1 MNRNFEDMIYE
12 EYKSPSRNKAVIK
25 SEDAHVSG
33 KIKFSIEAD
42 DQKGVK
48 VIIKKDSEDSI
59 KELKFLCKCGESKSI
74 ILDYDSPPSSGSG
87 GE

>member
-1 MNRNFEDMIYE
+1 MNHTFDDMIFE
-12 EYKSPSRNKAVIK
+12 EYKSPGRNQTIIK
-25 SEDAHVSG
+25 SENANISG

-48 VIIKKDSEDSI
+48 VIIKKDAEDNI

-74 ILDYDSPPSSGSG
+74 ILDYDPQTGAEG
-87 GE
+87 DK

>member
-1 MNRNFEDMIYE
+1 MNHSFEDMIFE
-12 EYKSPSRNKAVIK
+12 EYKSPGRNQTVIK
-25 SEDAHVSG
+25 SENANVSG

-48 VIIKKDSEDSI
+48 IIIRKRDAEDTI

-74 ILDYDSPPSSGSG
+74 ILDYDTPPESSGG
-87 GE
+87 K